1 MTKWLAMLT
10 ACLAL
15 GLVVGACGDDDEDEN
30 GGGGATTEEPAPA
43 GGGADEQEAPAGE
56 TVEVSMSDLRFHPE
70 SVTVERGT
78 TVRWVN
84 DESVGHDVTKES
96 GPGSGFSSGD
106 PGGLQEGDTYE
117 QTFNTRGEIEYV
129 CTVHPPDMRGTITVR

>member
-1 MTKWLAMLT
+1 MTKWLAMLM

-15 GLVVGACGDDDEDEN
+15 GLVVAACGDDDEDEN
-30 GGGGATTEEPAPA
+30 GGGAATTEEPAPGG
-43 GGGADEQEAPAGE
+43 GGGADEQAPAGE
-56 TVEVSMSDLRFHPE
+56 TVEVSMSGLRFDPE

-84 DESVGHDVTKES
+84 DESVGHDVTKDA
-96 GPGSGFSSGD
+96 GPGPDFSSGD
-106 PGGLQEGDTYE
+106 PGGLAQGDTYE